1 MAQIALRVDLV
12 TYALLEHLG
21 FGEAAV
27 GLALPDLHAIA
38 GDAKRA
44 AGGRLQRHT
53 TQVIGKRTQQLLG
66 QPRGAQ
72 QPLALGAIGDD
83 DLGFAQRHN
92 LRGSWHNGLGG
103 SGGYNTGLY
112 CPASRF
118 MMRRLLSCLFL
129 CLLPLLADAV
139 ETPRPKI
146 GLVLSGGAARGLAH
160 IGVLKALEE
169 QGIQIDAI
177 AGTSMGAV
185 IGGLYASGYK
195 IDELEKLALNIDWQ
209 QALSDAPPR
218 EDVPFRRKQD
228 DRDFL
233 VKQKLSFRDDGSL
246 GLPLGVIQGQNLA
259 LLLESMFAHSS
270 NTRNFDKL
278 PIPFRAVATDI
289 TTGEKVV
296 FNKGHLPQVIRAS
309 MSIPAVFAPVEID
322 GRLLVDGGM
331 TDNIPLDVAR
341 EMGVDIAIVVDIG
354 TPLRSRKQ
362 LATVVDV
369 LNQSITLMTRR
380 NSEEQLKA
388 LHPKDVLIQP
398 PLAAYGV
405 TDFGRAKDMIDA
417 GYRATRALDVRLAHL
432 RPAEPVDPQ
441 LIAARTP
448 GERTPVITAIK
459 VENDSKVS
467 DDVIR
472 YYIRQNL
479 GEPLNLGRLQT
490 DMGTLYG
497 LDYFEQVQYRVV
509 KKGQDNTLV
518 ISARGKRS
526 GTDYLRLGLNLSDDM
541 RGDSAFN
548 LGASYRMNGIN
559 RLGAE
564 WLTRVQIGD
573 RQELYSE
580 FYQPLDVGSRYFVAP
595 YISAQAQNVEL
606 TLDNDPISEYR
617 LERYGFGLNVGRQ
630 IGNSGEIRF
639 GVGEAW
645 GKADVRIGDRDLPS
659 VSFSEG
665 FYELKYSFDSLDNVY
680 FPHTGEDIGLA
691 FREFEPGLGSDQR
704 YRQWEFKL
712 DKAMSRGPDTLILG
726 GRYGRT
732 LDKSDVVVSSFL
744 LGGARQ
750 LSGFR
755 EDAISG
761 QNIALMRAVYYR
773 RLTPRSYLPLDFPLY
788 LGASVER
795 GRAWNNDNQFDSGYI
810 NAASVFLGF
819 DTPLGPLN
827 FSYGFNDDNQQA
839 VYLNLGQT
847 F

>member
-1 MAQIALRVDLV
+1 
-12 TYALLEHLG
+12 
-21 FGEAAV
+21 
-27 GLALPDLHAIA
+27 
-38 GDAKRA
+38 
-44 AGGRLQRHT
+44 
-53 TQVIGKRTQQLLG
+53 
-66 QPRGAQ
+66 
-72 QPLALGAIGDD
+72 
-83 DLGFAQRHN
+83 
-92 LRGSWHNGLGG
+92 
-103 SGGYNTGLY
+103 
-112 CPASRF
+112 
-118 MMRRLLSCLFL
+118 MRRLLL
-129 CLLPLLADAV
+129 CLLLGFLPLFVYASAPAN
-139 ETPRPKI
+139 EATRPKV

-169 QGIQIDAI
+169 QGIKIDAI

-185 IGGLYASGYK
+185 VGGLYASGYK

-259 LLLESMFAHSS
+259 LLLESLLAHTSD
-270 NTRNFDKL
+270 TRDFDKL

-289 TTGEKVV
+289 ANGEKVV
-296 FNKGHLPQVIRAS
+296 FRKGHLPQVIRAS
-309 MSIPAVFAPVEID
+309 MSIPAVFAPVELN

-341 EMGVDIAIVVDIG
+341 EMGVDVAIVVDIG
-354 TPLRSRKQ
+354 TPLRNSKQ
-362 LATVVDV
+362 LTTVVDV

-380 NSEEQLKA
+380 NSEEQLAA
-388 LHPKDVLIQP
+388 LKPSDVLIQP
-398 PLAAYGV
+398 ALAAFGV
-405 TDFGRAKDMIDA
+405 TDFGKAQDMIDA
-417 GYRATRALDVRLAHL
+417 GYRATRILDARLAVL
-432 RPAEPVDPQ
+432 KSAESQDAE
-441 LIAARTP
+441 LNAARSP
-448 GERTPVITAIK
+448 GQRTPIITAIK
-459 VENDSKVS
+459 VENNSKVD

-472 YYIRQNL
+472 YYIRQHI
-479 GEPLNLGRLQT
+479 GEPLDLGRLHS

-509 KKGQDNTLV
+509 HKGQDHTLV

-526 GTDYLRLGLNLSDDM
+526 GTDYLRVGLNLSDDM

-548 LGASYRMNGIN
+548 LGASYRVNGIN

-564 WLTRVQIGD
+564 WLTRAQIGD
-573 RQELYSE
+573 KQELYSE
-580 FYQPLDVGSRYFVAP
+580 FYQPLDVGSRYFIAP
-595 YISAQAQNVEL
+595 SVVFEAQNVDAV
-606 TLDNDPISEYR
+606 LDNDPIAQYR
-617 LERYGFGLNVGRQ
+617 VERYGMALNVGRQ
-630 IGNSGEIRF
+630 IGNNGEVRF

-645 GKADVRIGDRDLPS
+645 GKADVRIGDQDLPS
-659 VSFSEG
+659 EHFNEG
-665 FYELKYSFDSLDNVY
+665 FYSLKYSYDSLDNVY
-680 FPHTGEDIGLA
+680 YPHEGKDISLTLLQ
-691 FREFEPGLGSDQR
+691 FEPSLGSDTR

-732 LDKSDVVVSSFL
+732 LDDTNVVTSSFL

-761 QNIALMRAVYYR
+761 QNVSLLRAVYYR
-773 RLTPRSYLPLDFPLY
+773 RLTPRAYLPLDFPLY
-788 LGASVER
+788 AGASLER
-795 GRAWNNDNQFDSGYI
+795 GRAWNNDNEFDSGYI
-810 NAASVFLGF
+810 NAASVFIGF

-827 FSYGFNDDNQQA
+827 FSYGLNDANEQA

>member
-1 MAQIALRVDLV
+1 
-12 TYALLEHLG
+12 
-21 FGEAAV
+21 
-27 GLALPDLHAIA
+27 
-38 GDAKRA
+38 
-44 AGGRLQRHT
+44 
-53 TQVIGKRTQQLLG
+53 
-66 QPRGAQ
+66 
-72 QPLALGAIGDD
+72 
-83 DLGFAQRHN
+83 
-92 LRGSWHNGLGG
+92 
-103 SGGYNTGLY
+103 
-112 CPASRF
+112 
-118 MMRRLLSCLFL
+118 MRRLLSCLLL
-129 CLLPLLADAV
+129 CLFPLIVQATEA
-139 ETPRPKI
+139 PRPKI

-169 QGIQIDAI
+169 QGIKIDAI

-185 IGGLYASGYK
+185 VGGLYASGYQ
-195 IDELEKLALNIDWQ
+195 IDELEKLALGIDWQ

-259 LLLESMFAHSS
+259 LLLESLLAHTSD
-270 NTRNFDKL
+270 TRDFDKL

-289 TTGEKVV
+289 ASGEKVV
-296 FNKGHLPQVIRAS
+296 FRKGHLPQVIRAS
-309 MSIPAVFAPVEID
+309 MSIPAVFAPVELN

-354 TPLRSRKQ
+354 TPLRNRKQ
-362 LATVVDV
+362 LTTVVDV

-380 NSEEQLKA
+380 NSEEQLAA
-388 LHPKDVLIQP
+388 LHKDDVLIQP
-398 PLAAYGV
+398 PLASFGV
-405 TDFGRAKDMIDA
+405 TDFGKAQEMIDA
-417 GYRATRALDVRLAHL
+417 GYRATRILDARLARL
-432 RPAEPVDPQ
+432 KPVQPLDAE
-441 LIAARTP
+441 LTAARAP
-448 GERTPVITAIK
+448 SQRTPIITAIK
-459 VENDSKVS
+459 VENDSKVG

-472 YYIRQNL
+472 YYIRQHI
-479 GEPLNLGRLQT
+479 GEPLDLGRLQT

-509 KKGQDNTLV
+509 HKGADHTLV

-526 GTDYLRLGLNLSDDM
+526 GTDYLRVGLNLSDDM

-548 LGASYRMNGIN
+548 LGASYRVNGIN

-564 WLTRVQIGD
+564 WLTRAQLGD
-573 RQELYSE
+573 KQELYTE
-580 FYQPLDVGSRYFVAP
+580 FYQPLDVGSRYFIAP
-595 YISAQAQNVEL
+595 YAAFEAQNVEAI
-606 TLDNDPISEYR
+606 LDNDPIAQYR
-617 LERYGFGLNVGRQ
+617 VERYGLGLNVGRQ
-630 IGNSGEIRF
+630 IGNSGEVRF

-645 GKADVRIGDRDLPS
+645 GKADVRIGDQDLPS
-659 VSFSEG
+659 ENFNEG

-680 FPHTGEDIGLA
+680 FPHEGQDIGLS
-691 FREFEPGLGSDQR
+691 FRQFEPGLGSDKR

-712 DKAMSRGPDTLILG
+712 DKALSSGPDTFILG

-732 LDKSDVVVSSFL
+732 LDEANVVTSSFL

-761 QNIALMRAVYYR
+761 QNVSLMRGVYYR
-773 RLTPRSYLPLDFPLY
+773 RLTPRSYLALDFPLY
-788 LGASVER
+788 IGGSLER
-795 GRAWNNDNQFDSGYI
+795 GRAWNNDNEFDSGYI
-810 NAASVFLGF
+810 NAASVFIGF

-827 FSYGFNDDNQQA
+827 FSYGINDADEQA

>member
-1 MAQIALRVDLV
+1 
-12 TYALLEHLG
+12 
-21 FGEAAV
+21 
-27 GLALPDLHAIA
+27 
-38 GDAKRA
+38 
-44 AGGRLQRHT
+44 
-53 TQVIGKRTQQLLG
+53 
-66 QPRGAQ
+66 
-72 QPLALGAIGDD
+72 
-83 DLGFAQRHN
+83 
-92 LRGSWHNGLGG
+92 
-103 SGGYNTGLY
+103 
-112 CPASRF
+112 
-118 MMRRLLSCLFL
+118 MRRLLSCLLL
-129 CLLPLLADAV
+129 CLLPVFLHAA
-139 ETPRPKI
+139 EAPRPKI

-169 QGIQIDAI
+169 QGVKIDAI

-195 IDELEKLALNIDWQ
+195 IDELEKLALGIDWQ

-218 EDVPFRRKQD
+218 EDIPFRRKQD

-259 LLLESMFAHSS
+259 LLLESMLAHASD
-270 NTRNFDKL
+270 TRDFDKL

-289 TTGEKVV
+289 ASGEKVV
-296 FNKGHLPQVIRAS
+296 FRKGHLPRVIRAS
-309 MSIPAVFAPVEID
+309 MSIPAVFAPVEMD

-341 EMGVDIAIVVDIG
+341 DMGVDIAIVVDIG
-354 TPLRSRKQ
+354 TPLRSRQQ

-380 NSEEQLKA
+380 NSEEQLA
-388 LHPKDVLIQP
+388 TLHKNDVLIQP
-398 PLAAYGV
+398 PLASFGV
-405 TDFGRAKDMIDA
+405 TDFGRAQEMIDA
-417 GYRATRALDVRLAHL
+417 GYRATRILDARLAPL
-432 RPAEPVDPQ
+432 RRAEPMDAE
-441 LIAARTP
+441 LSAARTP
-448 GERTPVITAIK
+448 SQRTPIITAIR

-472 YYIRQNL
+472 YYIRQHI
-479 GEPLNLGRLQT
+479 GEPLDLGRLQT

-509 KKGQDNTLV
+509 HKGNDHTLV
-518 ISARGKRS
+518 INARGKRS

-548 LGASYRMNGIN
+548 LGASYRVNGIN
-559 RLGAE
+559 SLGAE

-573 RQELYSE
+573 QQELYSE
-580 FYQPLDVGSRYFVAP
+580 FYQPLDVGSRYFIAP
-595 YISAQAQNVEL
+595 YIGLESQNIEAV
-606 TLDNDPISEYR
+606 LDNDPIAEYR
-617 LERYGFGLNVGRQ
+617 LERYGFGLNIGRQ

-645 GKADVRIGDRDLPS
+645 GKADVRVGDQDLPS
-659 VSFSEG
+659 ESFNEG
-665 FYELKYSFDSLDNVY
+665 YYELRYSFDSLDNVY
-680 FPHTGEDIGLA
+680 FPHAGEDIGLSL
-691 FREFEPGLGSDQR
+691 RQFEPSLGSDKR

-712 DKAMSRGPDTLILG
+712 DKALSSGPNTFILG

-732 LDKSDVVVSSFL
+732 LDEAEVVTSSFV

-755 EDAISG
+755 QDALSG
-761 QNIALMRAVYYR
+761 QNVSLMRGVYYR

-788 LGASVER
+788 IGGSLER
-795 GRAWNNDNQFDSGYI
+795 GRAWNNDNEFDSGYI
-810 NAASVFLGF
+810 NAASIFVGF

-827 FSYGFNDDNQQA
+827 FSYGINDDNQKA

>member
-1 MAQIALRVDLV
+1 
-12 TYALLEHLG
+12 
-21 FGEAAV
+21 
-27 GLALPDLHAIA
+27 
-38 GDAKRA
+38 
-44 AGGRLQRHT
+44 
-53 TQVIGKRTQQLLG
+53 
-66 QPRGAQ
+66 
-72 QPLALGAIGDD
+72 
-83 DLGFAQRHN
+83 
-92 LRGSWHNGLGG
+92 
-103 SGGYNTGLY
+103 
-112 CPASRF
+112 
-118 MMRRLLSCLFL
+118 MRRLLICLLLGF
-129 CLLPLLADAV
+129 LPLLVHASEA
-139 ETPRPKI
+139 PRPKV

-169 QGIQIDAI
+169 QGIKIDAI

-185 IGGLYASGYK
+185 VGGLYASGYK

-259 LLLESMFAHSS
+259 LLLESLLAHTSD
-270 NTRNFDKL
+270 TRDFDKL

-289 TTGEKVV
+289 ANGEKVV
-296 FNKGHLPQVIRAS
+296 FRKGHLPQVIRAS
-309 MSIPAVFAPVEID
+309 MSIPAVFAPVELD

-341 EMGVDIAIVVDIG
+341 EMGVDVAIVVDIG
-354 TPLRSRKQ
+354 TPLRNRKQ
-362 LATVVDV
+362 LTTVVDV

-380 NSEEQLKA
+380 NSEEQLAA
-388 LHPKDVLIQP
+388 LHPDDVLIQP
-398 PLAAYGV
+398 PLASFGA
-405 TDFGRAKDMIDA
+405 TDFGRAEEMIDA
-417 GYRATRALDVRLAHL
+417 GYRAAKALDARLARL
-432 RPAEPVDPQ
+432 KPAESQDAE
-441 LIAARTP
+441 LNAARAP
-448 GERTPVITAIK
+448 GQRTPIITAIK
-459 VENDSKVS
+459 VENDSKVG

-472 YYIRQNL
+472 YYIRQPI
-479 GEPLNLGRLQT
+479 GEPLDLGRLHS

-509 KKGQDNTLV
+509 HKGQEHTLV

-526 GTDYLRLGLNLSDDM
+526 GTDYLRVGLNLSDDM

-559 RLGAE
+559 HLGAE
-564 WLTRVQIGD
+564 WLTRAQIGD
-573 RQELYSE
+573 KQELYTE

-595 YISAQAQNVEL
+595 YAAFEAQNVDSV
-606 TLDNDPISEYR
+606 LDNDPIAQYR
-617 LERYGFGLNVGRQ
+617 VERYGFGLNVGRQ
-630 IGNSGEIRF
+630 IGNNGEIRF

-645 GKADVRIGDRDLPS
+645 GKADVRIGDQNLPS
-659 VSFSEG
+659 EHFNEG
-665 FYELKYSFDSLDNVY
+665 FYALKYSFDSLDNVY
-680 FPHTGEDIGLA
+680 FPHDGKDVSLTLMQ
-691 FREFEPGLGSDQR
+691 FEPGLGSDTR

-712 DKAMSRGPDTLILG
+712 DKAMSSGPNTLILG

-732 LDKSDVVVSSFL
+732 LDDANVVTSSFL

-761 QNIALMRAVYYR
+761 QNVSLMRAVYYR
-773 RLTPRSYLPLDFPLY
+773 RLTPRAYLPLDFPLY
-788 LGASVER
+788 AGGSLER
-795 GRAWNNDNQFDSGYI
+795 GRAWNNDNEFDSGYI
-810 NAASVFLGF
+810 NAASVFIGF

-827 FSYGFNDDNQQA
+827 FSYGLNDANEQA

>member
-1 MAQIALRVDLV
+1 
-12 TYALLEHLG
+12 
-21 FGEAAV
+21 
-27 GLALPDLHAIA
+27 
-38 GDAKRA
+38 
-44 AGGRLQRHT
+44 
-53 TQVIGKRTQQLLG
+53 
-66 QPRGAQ
+66 
-72 QPLALGAIGDD
+72 
-83 DLGFAQRHN
+83 
-92 LRGSWHNGLGG
+92 
-103 SGGYNTGLY
+103 
-112 CPASRF
+112 
-118 MMRRLLSCLFL
+118 MRRLLF
-129 CLLPLLADAV
+129 CLLLGFLPFLVHASVPAS
-139 ETPRPKI
+139 EATRPKV

-169 QGIQIDAI
+169 QGIKIDAI

-259 LLLESMFAHSS
+259 LLLESLLAHTSD
-270 NTRNFDKL
+270 TRDFDKL

-289 TTGEKVV
+289 ANGEKVV
-296 FNKGHLPQVIRAS
+296 FRKGHLPQVIRAS
-309 MSIPAVFAPVEID
+309 MSIPAVFAPVELD

-341 EMGVDIAIVVDIG
+341 EMGVDVAIVVDIG
-354 TPLRSRKQ
+354 TPLRNRKQ
-362 LATVVDV
+362 LTTVVDV

-380 NSEEQLKA
+380 NSEEQLAA
-388 LHPKDVLIQP
+388 LKPTDVLVQP
-398 PLAAYGV
+398 ALAAYGV
-405 TDFGRAKDMIDA
+405 TDFGKAQEMIDA
-417 GYRATRALDVRLAHL
+417 GYRATRILDARLAML
-432 RPAEPVDPQ
+432 KPKESQDAE
-441 LIAARTP
+441 LNAARSP
-448 GERTPVITAIK
+448 GQRTPIITAIR
-459 VENDSKVS
+459 VENDSKVD

-472 YYIRQNL
+472 YYIRQHI
-479 GEPLNLGRLQT
+479 GEPLDLGRLHS

-509 KKGQDNTLV
+509 HKGQDHTLV

-526 GTDYLRLGLNLSDDM
+526 GTDYLRVGLNLSDDM

-548 LGASYRMNGIN
+548 LGASYRINGIN

-564 WLTRVQIGD
+564 WLTRAQIGD
-573 RQELYSE
+573 KQELYTE

-595 YISAQAQNVEL
+595 YASFEAQNVDSV
-606 TLDNDPISEYR
+606 LDNDPIAQYR
-617 LERYGFGLNVGRQ
+617 VERYGFGLNLGRQ
-630 IGNSGEIRF
+630 IGNNGEVRF

-645 GKADVRIGDRDLPS
+645 GKADVRIGDQDLPS
-659 VSFSEG
+659 ESFTEG
-665 FYELKYSFDSLDNVY
+665 FYSLKYSYDSLDNVY
-680 FPHTGEDIGLA
+680 FPHEGKDISLTLMQ
-691 FREFEPGLGSDQR
+691 FEPGLGSDTR

-712 DKAMSRGPDTLILG
+712 DKAMSHGPDTLILG

-732 LDKSDVVVSSFL
+732 LDNANVVTSSFL

-761 QNIALMRAVYYR
+761 QNVSLMRAVYFR

-788 LGASVER
+788 AGASLER
-795 GRAWNNDNQFDSGYI
+795 GRAWNNDNEFDSGYI
-810 NAASVFLGF
+810 NAASVFIGF

-827 FSYGFNDDNQQA
+827 FSYGLNDADEQA

>member
-1 MAQIALRVDLV
+1 
-12 TYALLEHLG
+12 
-21 FGEAAV
+21 
-27 GLALPDLHAIA
+27 
-38 GDAKRA
+38 
-44 AGGRLQRHT
+44 
-53 TQVIGKRTQQLLG
+53 
-66 QPRGAQ
+66 
-72 QPLALGAIGDD
+72 
-83 DLGFAQRHN
+83 
-92 LRGSWHNGLGG
+92 
-103 SGGYNTGLY
+103 
-112 CPASRF
+112 
-118 MMRRLLSCLFL
+118 MRRLLSCLLL
-129 CLLPLLADAV
+129 CLLPVFLHAA
-139 ETPRPKI
+139 EAPRPKI

-169 QGIQIDAI
+169 QGVKIDAI

-195 IDELEKLALNIDWQ
+195 IDELEKLALSIDWQ

-218 EDVPFRRKQD
+218 EDIPFRRKQD

-259 LLLESMFAHSS
+259 LLLESMLAHASD
-270 NTRNFDKL
+270 TRDFDKL

-289 TTGEKVV
+289 ASGEKVV
-296 FNKGHLPQVIRAS
+296 FRKGHLPRVIRAS
-309 MSIPAVFAPVEID
+309 MSIPAVFAPVEMD

-341 EMGVDIAIVVDIG
+341 DMGVDIAIVVDIG
-354 TPLRSRKQ
+354 TPLRSRQQ

-380 NSEEQLKA
+380 NSEEQLA
-388 LHPKDVLIQP
+388 TLHKNDVLIQP
-398 PLAAYGV
+398 PLASFGV
-405 TDFGRAKDMIDA
+405 TDFGRAQEMIDA
-417 GYRATRALDVRLAHL
+417 GYRATRILDPRLAPL
-432 RPAEPVDPQ
+432 RRAEPMDAE
-441 LIAARTP
+441 LSAARTP
-448 GERTPVITAIK
+448 SQRTPIITAIR

-472 YYIRQNL
+472 YYIRQHI
-479 GEPLNLGRLQT
+479 GEPLDLGRLQT

-509 KKGQDNTLV
+509 HKGNDHTLV
-518 ISARGKRS
+518 INARGKRS

-548 LGASYRMNGIN
+548 LGASYRVNGIN
-559 RLGAE
+559 SLGAE

-573 RQELYSE
+573 QQELYSE
-580 FYQPLDVGSRYFVAP
+580 FYQPLDVGSRYFIAP
-595 YISAQAQNVEL
+595 YIGIESQNIEAV
-606 TLDNDPISEYR
+606 LDNDPIAEYR
-617 LERYGFGLNVGRQ
+617 LERYGFGLNIGRQ

-645 GKADVRIGDRDLPS
+645 GKADVRVGDQDLPS
-659 VSFSEG
+659 ESFNEG
-665 FYELKYSFDSLDNVY
+665 YYELRYSFDSLDNVY
-680 FPHTGEDIGLA
+680 FPHEGEDIGLSL
-691 FREFEPGLGSDQR
+691 RQFEPSLGSDKR

-712 DKAMSRGPDTLILG
+712 DKALSSGPNTFILG

-732 LDKSDVVVSSFL
+732 LDEAEVVTSSFV

-755 EDAISG
+755 QDALSG
-761 QNIALMRAVYYR
+761 QNISLMRGVYYR

-788 LGASVER
+788 IGGSLER
-795 GRAWNNDNQFDSGYI
+795 GRAWNNDNEFDSGYI
-810 NAASVFLGF
+810 NAASIFLGF

-827 FSYGFNDDNQQA
+827 FSYGINDDNQKA

>member
-1 MAQIALRVDLV
+1 
-12 TYALLEHLG
+12 
-21 FGEAAV
+21 
-27 GLALPDLHAIA
+27 
-38 GDAKRA
+38 
-44 AGGRLQRHT
+44 
-53 TQVIGKRTQQLLG
+53 
-66 QPRGAQ
+66 
-72 QPLALGAIGDD
+72 
-83 DLGFAQRHN
+83 
-92 LRGSWHNGLGG
+92 
-103 SGGYNTGLY
+103 
-112 CPASRF
+112 
-118 MMRRLLSCLFL
+118 MRRLLSCLIL
-129 CLLPLLADAV
+129 CLLPVFLHAA
-139 ETPRPKI
+139 EAPRPKI

-169 QGIQIDAI
+169 QGVKIDAI

-195 IDELEKLALNIDWQ
+195 IDELEKLALGIDWQ

-218 EDVPFRRKQD
+218 EDIPFRRKQD

-259 LLLESMFAHSS
+259 LLLESMLAHASD
-270 NTRNFDKL
+270 TRDFDKL

-289 TTGEKVV
+289 ASGEKVV
-296 FNKGHLPQVIRAS
+296 FRKGHLPRVIRAS
-309 MSIPAVFAPVEID
+309 MSIPAVFAPVEMD

-341 EMGVDIAIVVDIG
+341 DMGVDIAIVVDIG
-354 TPLRSRKQ
+354 TPLRSRQQ

-380 NSEEQLKA
+380 NSEEQLA
-388 LHPKDVLIQP
+388 SLHKSDVLIQP
-398 PLAAYGV
+398 PLASFGV
-405 TDFGRAKDMIDA
+405 TDFGRAREMIDA
-417 GYRATRALDVRLAHL
+417 GYRATRILDARLAPL
-432 RPAEPVDPQ
+432 RRAEPMDAG
-441 LIAARTP
+441 LSAARMP
-448 GERTPVITAIK
+448 SQRTPIITAIR

-472 YYIRQNL
+472 YYIRQHI
-479 GEPLNLGRLQT
+479 GEPLDLGRLQT

-509 KKGQDNTLV
+509 HKGNDHTLV
-518 ISARGKRS
+518 INARGKRS

-548 LGASYRMNGIN
+548 LGASYRVNGIN
-559 RLGAE
+559 SLGAE

-573 RQELYSE
+573 QQELYSE
-580 FYQPLDVGSRYFVAP
+580 FYQPLDVGSRYFIAP
-595 YISAQAQNVEL
+595 YIGIESQNIEAV
-606 TLDNDPISEYR
+606 LDNDPIAEYR
-617 LERYGFGLNVGRQ
+617 LERYGLGLNIGRQ

-645 GKADVRIGDRDLPS
+645 GKADVRVGDQDLPS
-659 VSFSEG
+659 ESFNEG
-665 FYELKYSFDSLDNVY
+665 YYELRYSFDSLDNVY
-680 FPHTGEDIGLA
+680 FPHAGEDIGLSL
-691 FREFEPGLGSDQR
+691 RQFEPSLGSDKR

-712 DKAMSRGPDTLILG
+712 DKALSSGPNTFILG

-732 LDKSDVVVSSFL
+732 LDEAEVVTSSFV

-755 EDAISG
+755 QDALSG
-761 QNIALMRAVYYR
+761 QNISLMRGVYYR

-788 LGASVER
+788 IGGSLER
-795 GRAWNNDNQFDSGYI
+795 GRAWNNDNEFDSGYI

-827 FSYGFNDDNQQA
+827 FSYGINDDNQKA

>member
-1 MAQIALRVDLV
+1 
-12 TYALLEHLG
+12 
-21 FGEAAV
+21 
-27 GLALPDLHAIA
+27 
-38 GDAKRA
+38 
-44 AGGRLQRHT
+44 
-53 TQVIGKRTQQLLG
+53 
-66 QPRGAQ
+66 
-72 QPLALGAIGDD
+72 
-83 DLGFAQRHN
+83 
-92 LRGSWHNGLGG
+92 
-103 SGGYNTGLY
+103 
-112 CPASRF
+112 
-118 MMRRLLSCLFL
+118 MRRLLSCLLL
-129 CLLPLLADAV
+129 CLFPLIVQAV
-139 ETPRPKI
+139 EAPRPKI

-169 QGIQIDAI
+169 QGIKIDAI

-185 IGGLYASGYK
+185 VGGLYASGYK
-195 IDELEKLALNIDWQ
+195 IDELEKLALSIDWQ

-259 LLLESMFAHSS
+259 LLLESLLAHASD
-270 NTRNFDKL
+270 TRDFDKL

-289 TTGEKVV
+289 ASGEKVV
-296 FNKGHLPQVIRAS
+296 FRKGHLPQVIRAS
-309 MSIPAVFAPVEID
+309 MSIPAVFAPVELN

-354 TPLRSRKQ
+354 TPLRNRKQ
-362 LATVVDV
+362 LTTVVDV

-380 NSEEQLKA
+380 NSEEQLA
-388 LHPKDVLIQP
+388 TLHKDDVLIQP
-398 PLAAYGV
+398 PLASFGV
-405 TDFGRAKDMIDA
+405 TDFGKAQEMIDA
-417 GYRATRALDVRLAHL
+417 GYRATRILDARLARL
-432 RPAEPVDPQ
+432 KPAQPLDAE
-441 LIAARTP
+441 LTAARAP
-448 GERTPVITAIK
+448 SQRTPIITAIK
-459 VENDSKVS
+459 VENDSKVG

-472 YYIRQNL
+472 YYIRQHI
-479 GEPLNLGRLQT
+479 GEPLDLGRLQT

-509 KKGQDNTLV
+509 HKGADHTLV

-526 GTDYLRLGLNLSDDM
+526 GTDYLRVGLNLSDDM

-548 LGASYRMNGIN
+548 LGASYRVNGIN

-564 WLTRVQIGD
+564 WLTRAQLGD
-573 RQELYSE
+573 KQELYTE
-580 FYQPLDVGSRYFVAP
+580 FYQPLDVGSRYFIAP
-595 YISAQAQNVEL
+595 YAAFEAQNVEAI
-606 TLDNDPISEYR
+606 LDNDPIAQYR
-617 LERYGFGLNVGRQ
+617 VERYGLGLNIGRQ
-630 IGNSGEIRF
+630 IGNSGEVRF
-639 GVGEAW
+639 GVGKAW
-645 GKADVRIGDRDLPS
+645 GKADVRIGDQDLPS
-659 VSFSEG
+659 ENFNEG

-680 FPHTGEDIGLA
+680 FPHEGQDIGLSL
-691 FREFEPGLGSDQR
+691 RQFEPGLGSDKR

-712 DKAMSRGPDTLILG
+712 DKALSSGPDTFILG

-732 LDKSDVVVSSFL
+732 LDEANVVTSSFL

-750 LSGFR
+750 LSGFS

-761 QNIALMRAVYYR
+761 QNVSLMRGVYYR

-788 LGASVER
+788 IGGSLER
-795 GRAWNNDNQFDSGYI
+795 GRAWNNDNEFDSGYI
-810 NAASVFLGF
+810 NAASMFIGF

-827 FSYGFNDDNQQA
+827 FSYGINDADEQA

>member
-1 MAQIALRVDLV
+1 
-12 TYALLEHLG
+12 
-21 FGEAAV
+21 
-27 GLALPDLHAIA
+27 
-38 GDAKRA
+38 
-44 AGGRLQRHT
+44 
-53 TQVIGKRTQQLLG
+53 
-66 QPRGAQ
+66 
-72 QPLALGAIGDD
+72 
-83 DLGFAQRHN
+83 
-92 LRGSWHNGLGG
+92 
-103 SGGYNTGLY
+103 
-112 CPASRF
+112 
-118 MMRRLLSCLFL
+118 MRRLLI
-129 CLLPLLADAV
+129 CLLLGFLPLFVHASEA
-139 ETPRPKI
+139 PRPKV

-169 QGIQIDAI
+169 QGIKIDAI

-185 IGGLYASGYK
+185 VGGLYASGYK
-195 IDELEKLALNIDWQ
+195 IDELENLALNIDWQ

-259 LLLESMFAHSS
+259 LLLESLLAHTSD
-270 NTRNFDKL
+270 TRDFDKL

-289 TTGEKVV
+289 ANGEKVV
-296 FNKGHLPQVIRAS
+296 FRKGHLPQVIRAS
-309 MSIPAVFAPVEID
+309 MSIPAVFAPVELD

-341 EMGVDIAIVVDIG
+341 EMGVDVAIVVDIG
-354 TPLRSRKQ
+354 TPLRNRKQ
-362 LATVVDV
+362 LTTVVDV

-380 NSEEQLKA
+380 NSEEQLA
-388 LHPKDVLIQP
+388 TLHPDDVLIQP
-398 PLAAYGV
+398 PLASFGV
-405 TDFGRAKDMIDA
+405 TDFGRAEEMIDA
-417 GYRATRALDVRLAHL
+417 GYRATKALDARLARL
-432 RPAEPVDPQ
+432 KPAVSQDAE
-441 LIAARTP
+441 LNAARAP
-448 GERTPVITAIK
+448 GQRTPIITAIR
-459 VENDSKVS
+459 VENDSKVG
-467 DDVIR
+467 DEVIR
-472 YYIRQNL
+472 YYIRQTI
-479 GEPLNLGRLQT
+479 GEPLDLGRLHS

-509 KKGQDNTLV
+509 HKGQEHTLV

-526 GTDYLRLGLNLSDDM
+526 GTDYLRVGLNLSDDM

-564 WLTRVQIGD
+564 WLTRAQIGD
-573 RQELYSE
+573 KQELYTE

-595 YISAQAQNVEL
+595 YAAFEAQNVDSV
-606 TLDNDPISEYR
+606 LDNDPIAQYR
-617 LERYGFGLNVGRQ
+617 VERYGLGLNVGRQ
-630 IGNSGEIRF
+630 IGNNGEIRF

-645 GKADVRIGDRDLPS
+645 GKADVRIGDQNLPS
-659 VSFSEG
+659 EHFNEG
-665 FYELKYSFDSLDNVY
+665 FYALKYSFDSLDNVY
-680 FPHTGEDIGLA
+680 FPHDGKDVSLTLMQ
-691 FREFEPGLGSDQR
+691 FEPSLGSDTR

-712 DKAMSRGPDTLILG
+712 DKAMSSGPNTLILG

-732 LDKSDVVVSSFL
+732 LDDANVVTSSFL

-761 QNIALMRAVYYR
+761 QNVSLMRAVFYR
-773 RLTPRSYLPLDFPLY
+773 RLTPRAYLPLDFPLY
-788 LGASVER
+788 AGGSLER
-795 GRAWNNDNQFDSGYI
+795 GRAWNNDNEFDSGYI
-810 NAASVFLGF
+810 NAASVFIGF

-827 FSYGFNDDNQQA
+827 FSYGLNDANEQA

>member
-1 MAQIALRVDLV
+1 
-12 TYALLEHLG
+12 
-21 FGEAAV
+21 
-27 GLALPDLHAIA
+27 
-38 GDAKRA
+38 
-44 AGGRLQRHT
+44 
-53 TQVIGKRTQQLLG
+53 
-66 QPRGAQ
+66 
-72 QPLALGAIGDD
+72 
-83 DLGFAQRHN
+83 
-92 LRGSWHNGLGG
+92 
-103 SGGYNTGLY
+103 
-112 CPASRF
+112 
-118 MMRRLLSCLFL
+118 MRRLLI
-129 CLLPLLADAV
+129 CLLLGFLPLFAGVSVHAS
-139 ETPRPKI
+139 ETTRPKV

-169 QGIQIDAI
+169 QGIKIDAI

-185 IGGLYASGYK
+185 VGGLYASGYK
-195 IDELEKLALNIDWQ
+195 IDELEKLALTIDWQ

-218 EDVPFRRKQD
+218 KDVPFRRKQD

-259 LLLESMFAHSS
+259 LLLESLLAHTSD
-270 NTRNFDKL
+270 TRDFDKL
-278 PIPFRAVATDI
+278 PIPFRAVTTDI
-289 TTGEKVV
+289 ANGEKVV
-296 FNKGHLPQVIRAS
+296 FRKGHLPQVIRAS
-309 MSIPAVFAPVEID
+309 MSIPAVFAPVELD

-341 EMGVDIAIVVDIG
+341 EMGVDVAIVVDIG
-354 TPLRSRKQ
+354 TPLRNRKQ
-362 LATVVDV
+362 LVTVVDV

-380 NSEEQLKA
+380 NSEEQLA
-388 LHPKDVLIQP
+388 TLHPDDVLIQP
-398 PLAAYGV
+398 PLASFGS
-405 TDFGRAKDMIDA
+405 TDFGRGQEMIDA
-417 GYRATRALDVRLAHL
+417 GYRATQALNVRLARL
-432 RPAEPVDPQ
+432 KPVQSQDAE
-441 LIAARTP
+441 LNAARAP
-448 GERTPVITAIK
+448 GQRKPIITAIK
-459 VENDSKVS
+459 VENDSKVG

-472 YYIRQNL
+472 YYIRQHI
-479 GEPLNLGRLQT
+479 GEPLDLGRLQT

-509 KKGQDNTLV
+509 HKGTDHTLV
-518 ISARGKRS
+518 ISARGKRT
-526 GTDYLRLGLNLSDDM
+526 GTDYLRVGLSLSDDM

-564 WLTRVQIGD
+564 WLTRAQIGD
-573 RQELYSE
+573 KQELYSE

-595 YISAQAQNVEL
+595 YASFAAQNVDSV
-606 TLDNDPISEYR
+606 LDNDPIAQYR
-617 LERYGFGLNVGRQ
+617 VERYGFGLNVGRQ
-630 IGNSGEIRF
+630 IGNSGEVRF

-645 GKADVRIGDRDLPS
+645 GKADVRIGDQDLPS
-659 VSFSEG
+659 ENFNEG
-665 FYELKYSFDSLDNVY
+665 FYALKYSFDSLDNVY
-680 FPHTGEDIGLA
+680 YPHEGEDIGLTLVQ
-691 FREFEPGLGSDQR
+691 FEPSLGSDTR

-712 DKAMSRGPDTLILG
+712 DKAMSSGPDTLILG

-732 LDKSDVVVSSFL
+732 LDDANVVTSSFL

-761 QNIALMRAVYYR
+761 QNVSLMRAVYYR

-788 LGASVER
+788 AGASLER
-795 GRAWNNDNQFDSGYI
+795 GRAWNNDNEFDSGYI
-810 NAASVFLGF
+810 NAASVFIGF

-827 FSYGFNDDNQQA
+827 FSYGLNDADEQA

>member
-1 MAQIALRVDLV
+1 
-12 TYALLEHLG
+12 
-21 FGEAAV
+21 
-27 GLALPDLHAIA
+27 
-38 GDAKRA
+38 
-44 AGGRLQRHT
+44 
-53 TQVIGKRTQQLLG
+53 
-66 QPRGAQ
+66 
-72 QPLALGAIGDD
+72 
-83 DLGFAQRHN
+83 
-92 LRGSWHNGLGG
+92 
-103 SGGYNTGLY
+103 
-112 CPASRF
+112 
-118 MMRRLLSCLFL
+118 MRRLLI
-129 CLLPLLADAV
+129 CLLLGFLPLFVHASEA
-139 ETPRPKI
+139 PRPKV

-169 QGIQIDAI
+169 QGIKIDAI

-185 IGGLYASGYK
+185 VGGLYASGYK

-259 LLLESMFAHSS
+259 LLLESLLAHTSD
-270 NTRNFDKL
+270 TRDFDKL

-289 TTGEKVV
+289 ANGEKVV
-296 FNKGHLPQVIRAS
+296 FRKGHLPQVIRAS
-309 MSIPAVFAPVEID
+309 MSIPAVFAPVELD

-341 EMGVDIAIVVDIG
+341 EMGVDVAIVVDIG
-354 TPLRSRKQ
+354 TPLRNRKQ
-362 LATVVDV
+362 LTTVVDV

-380 NSEEQLKA
+380 NSEEQLAA
-388 LHPKDVLIQP
+388 LHPDDVLIQP
-398 PLAAYGV
+398 PLASFGA
-405 TDFGRAKDMIDA
+405 TDFGRAEEMIDA
-417 GYRATRALDVRLAHL
+417 GYRAAKALDARLARL
-432 RPAEPVDPQ
+432 KPAESQDAE
-441 LIAARTP
+441 LNAARAP
-448 GERTPVITAIK
+448 GQRTPIITAIK
-459 VENDSKVS
+459 VENDSKVG

-472 YYIRQNL
+472 YYIRQPI
-479 GEPLNLGRLQT
+479 GEPLDLGRLHS

-509 KKGQDNTLV
+509 HKGQEHTLV

-526 GTDYLRLGLNLSDDM
+526 GTDYLRVGLNLSDDM

-564 WLTRVQIGD
+564 WLTRAQIGD
-573 RQELYSE
+573 KQELYTE

-595 YISAQAQNVEL
+595 YAAFEAQNVDSV
-606 TLDNDPISEYR
+606 LDNDPIAQYR
-617 LERYGFGLNVGRQ
+617 VERYGFGLNVGRQ
-630 IGNSGEIRF
+630 IGNNGEIRF

-645 GKADVRIGDRDLPS
+645 GKADVRIGDQNLPS
-659 VSFSEG
+659 EHFNEG
-665 FYELKYSFDSLDNVY
+665 FYALKYSFDSLDNVY
-680 FPHTGEDIGLA
+680 FPHDGKDVSLTLMQ
-691 FREFEPGLGSDQR
+691 FEPSLGSDTR

-712 DKAMSRGPDTLILG
+712 DKAMSSGPNTLILG

-732 LDKSDVVVSSFL
+732 LDDANVVTSSFL

-761 QNIALMRAVYYR
+761 QNVSLMRAVYYR
-773 RLTPRSYLPLDFPLY
+773 RLTPRAYLPLDFPLY
-788 LGASVER
+788 AGGSLER
-795 GRAWNNDNQFDSGYI
+795 GRAWNNDNEFDSGYI
-810 NAASVFLGF
+810 NAASVFIGF

-827 FSYGFNDDNQQA
+827 FSYGLNDANEQA

>member
-1 MAQIALRVDLV
+1 
-12 TYALLEHLG
+12 
-21 FGEAAV
+21 
-27 GLALPDLHAIA
+27 
-38 GDAKRA
+38 
-44 AGGRLQRHT
+44 
-53 TQVIGKRTQQLLG
+53 
-66 QPRGAQ
+66 
-72 QPLALGAIGDD
+72 
-83 DLGFAQRHN
+83 
-92 LRGSWHNGLGG
+92 
-103 SGGYNTGLY
+103 
-112 CPASRF
+112 
-118 MMRRLLSCLFL
+118 MRRLLSCLLL
-129 CLLPLLADAV
+129 CLLPVFLHAA
-139 ETPRPKI
+139 EAPRPKI

-169 QGIQIDAI
+169 QGVKIDAI

-195 IDELEKLALNIDWQ
+195 IDELEKLALGIDWQ

-218 EDVPFRRKQD
+218 ADVPFRRKQD

-259 LLLESMFAHSS
+259 LLLESMLAHASD
-270 NTRNFDKL
+270 TRDFDKL

-289 TTGEKVV
+289 ASGEKVV
-296 FNKGHLPQVIRAS
+296 FRKGHLPRVIRAS
-309 MSIPAVFAPVEID
+309 MSIPAVFAPVELD

-341 EMGVDIAIVVDIG
+341 DMGVDIAIVVDIG
-354 TPLRSRKQ
+354 TPLRSRQQ

-380 NSEEQLKA
+380 NSEEQLA
-388 LHPKDVLIQP
+388 TLHKNDVLIQP
-398 PLAAYGV
+398 PLASFGV
-405 TDFGRAKDMIDA
+405 TDFGRAREMIDA
-417 GYRATRALDVRLAHL
+417 GYRATRILDARLASL
-432 RPAEPVDPQ
+432 RPAEPMNAE
-441 LIAARTP
+441 LSAARAP
-448 GERTPVITAIK
+448 GQRTPIITAIR

-472 YYIRQNL
+472 YYIRQPI

-509 KKGQDNTLV
+509 HKGNEHTLV
-518 ISARGKRS
+518 INARGKRS

-541 RGDSAFN
+541 QGDSAFN
-548 LGASYRMNGIN
+548 LGASYRVNGIN
-559 RLGAE
+559 SLGAE
-564 WLTRVQIGD
+564 WLTRAQIGD
-573 RQELYSE
+573 QQELYSE
-580 FYQPLDVGSRYFVAP
+580 FYQPLDVGSRYFIAP
-595 YISAQAQNVEL
+595 YIGIESQNIEAV
-606 TLDNDPISEYR
+606 LDNDPIAEYR
-617 LERYGFGLNVGRQ
+617 LQRYGFGLNIGRQ

-645 GKADVRIGDRDLPS
+645 GRAKVRVGDQDLPS
-659 VSFSEG
+659 ESFNEG
-665 FYELKYSFDSLDNVY
+665 YYELRYSFDSLDNVY
-680 FPHTGEDIGLA
+680 FPHEGEDIGLSL
-691 FREFEPGLGSDQR
+691 RQFEPSLGSDKR

-712 DKAMSRGPDTLILG
+712 DKALSSGPNTFILG

-732 LDKSDVVVSSFL
+732 LDEAEVVTSSFV

-755 EDAISG
+755 EDALSG
-761 QNIALMRAVYYR
+761 QNISLMRGVYYR
-773 RLTPRSYLPLDFPLY
+773 RLTPRAYLPLDFPLY
-788 LGASVER
+788 IGGSLER
-795 GRAWNNDNQFDSGYI
+795 GRAWNNDNEFDSGYI

-827 FSYGFNDDNQQA
+827 FSYGINDDNQKA

>member
-1 MAQIALRVDLV
+1 
-12 TYALLEHLG
+12 
-21 FGEAAV
+21 
-27 GLALPDLHAIA
+27 
-38 GDAKRA
+38 
-44 AGGRLQRHT
+44 
-53 TQVIGKRTQQLLG
+53 
-66 QPRGAQ
+66 
-72 QPLALGAIGDD
+72 
-83 DLGFAQRHN
+83 
-92 LRGSWHNGLGG
+92 
-103 SGGYNTGLY
+103 
-112 CPASRF
+112 
-118 MMRRLLSCLFL
+118 MRRLLSCLLL
-129 CLLPLLADAV
+129 CLLPVFLHAA
-139 ETPRPKI
+139 EAPRPKI

-169 QGIQIDAI
+169 QGVKIDAI

-195 IDELEKLALNIDWQ
+195 IDELEKLALSIDWQ

-218 EDVPFRRKQD
+218 EDIPFRRKQD

-259 LLLESMFAHSS
+259 LLLESMLAHASD
-270 NTRNFDKL
+270 TRDFDKL

-289 TTGEKVV
+289 ASGEKVV
-296 FNKGHLPQVIRAS
+296 FRKGHLPRVIRAS
-309 MSIPAVFAPVEID
+309 MSIPAVFAPVEMD

-341 EMGVDIAIVVDIG
+341 DMGVDIAIVVDIG
-354 TPLRSRKQ
+354 TPLRSRQQ

-380 NSEEQLKA
+380 NSEEQLA
-388 LHPKDVLIQP
+388 TLHKNDVLIQP
-398 PLAAYGV
+398 PLASFGV
-405 TDFGRAKDMIDA
+405 TDFGRAQEMIDA
-417 GYRATRALDVRLAHL
+417 GYRATRILDPRLAPL
-432 RPAEPVDPQ
+432 RRAEPMDAE
-441 LIAARTP
+441 LSAARTP
-448 GERTPVITAIK
+448 SQRTPIITAIR

-472 YYIRQNL
+472 YYIRQHI
-479 GEPLNLGRLQT
+479 GEPLDLGRLQT

-509 KKGQDNTLV
+509 HKGNDHTLV
-518 ISARGKRS
+518 INARGKRS

-548 LGASYRMNGIN
+548 LGASYRVNGIN
-559 RLGAE
+559 SLGAE

-573 RQELYSE
+573 QQELYSE
-580 FYQPLDVGSRYFVAP
+580 FYQPLDVGSRYFIAP
-595 YISAQAQNVEL
+595 YIGLESQNIEAV
-606 TLDNDPISEYR
+606 LDNDPIAEYR
-617 LERYGFGLNVGRQ
+617 LERYGFGLNIGRQ

-645 GKADVRIGDRDLPS
+645 GKADVRVGDQDLPS
-659 VSFSEG
+659 ESFNEG
-665 FYELKYSFDSLDNVY
+665 YYELRYSFDSLDNVY
-680 FPHTGEDIGLA
+680 FPHAGEDIGLSL
-691 FREFEPGLGSDQR
+691 RQFEPSLGSDKR

-712 DKAMSRGPDTLILG
+712 DKALSSGPNTFILG

-732 LDKSDVVVSSFL
+732 LDEAEVVTSSFV

-755 EDAISG
+755 QDALSG
-761 QNIALMRAVYYR
+761 QNVSLMRGVYYR

-788 LGASVER
+788 IGGSLER
-795 GRAWNNDNQFDSGYI
+795 GRAWNNDNEFDSGYI
-810 NAASVFLGF
+810 NAASIFLGF

-827 FSYGFNDDNQQA
+827 FSYGINDDNQKA